1 MIKPVLRSALD
12 WDAAGP
18 DDDEKDTPTMQGLMR
33 AVEDAARGI
42 LSQSEL
48 RVLKMNTRI
57 EVGSPK
63 LLPASTMV
71 PPWFW
76 PLRAKHQSIRC

>member
-1 MIKPVLRSALD
+1 
-12 WDAAGP
+12 
-18 DDDEKDTPTMQGLMR
+18 MQGLMR

-63 LLPASTMV
+63 LPPAPTMV
-71 PPWFW
+71 PPWF
-76 PLRAKHQSIRC
+76 